1 MPTTSKK
8 AHVARARRTPK
19 RPLRE
24 QLNDSPDAVDVL
36 RAQVD
41 VKPQA
46 KLRADRV
53 LDEIAARLAT
63 VKMLRQLAEMTQ
75 TDLAAATGMAQPEI
89 SAMEQRSDILLST
102 LRRVVEATGGEL
114 QVVVRLPAAALTV
127 VVDEVTTS
135 T

>member
-1 MPTTSKK
+1 MPTTSKRP
-8 AHVARARRTPK
+8 HGARARRKPK

-24 QLNDSPDAVDVL
+24 QLNDSPNAVEVL
-36 RAQVD
+36 RRQVD

-53 LDEIAARLAT
+53 LDEIAARPAT
-63 VKMLRQLAEMTQ
+63 LKMLRQLADMTQ

-114 QVVVRLPAAALTV
+114 QLVVRLDDDRVPVSLTV
-127 VVDEVTTS
+127 DW
-135 T
+135 